1 MKQHNCSN
9 LFLGR
14 TAEKGNVEIV
24 KQWIGKGK
32 IIFQTLM
39 LFTTKHMKYI
49 KDLVPNLNY
58 RVIPNNGFTNIAAF
72 NPSVT
77 LFFFSLL
84 PNISFLKPAFSLLLY
99 QSVSQSFSS
108 AVQSC
113 LTLYSPM
120 DCSTPGFPVLH
131 QLLEFAQTHVH

>member
-1 MKQHNCSN
+1 LKQHNCSN

-84 PNISFLKPAFSLLLY
+84 PNISFF
-99 QSVSQSFSS
+99 
-108 AVQSC
+108 
-113 LTLYSPM
+113 
-120 DCSTPGFPVLH
+120 
-131 QLLEFAQTHVH
+131 

>member
-1 MKQHNCSN
+1 MQKPLSWKNS
-9 LFLGR
+9 R
-14 TAEKGNVEIV
+14 KKGNVEMV

-49 KDLVPNLNY
+49 KNLVPNLNY
-58 RVIPNNGFTNIAAF
+58 RVIPNNGFTNIAGF
-72 NPSVT
+72 NPSIT

-84 PNISFLKPAFSLLLY
+84 PNTSFFIKTSILFASL
-99 QSVSQSFSS
+99 SVSQSFSS

-113 LTLYSPM
+113 LTLCNPM
-120 DCSTPGFPVLH
+120 DCSTLGFPVLH